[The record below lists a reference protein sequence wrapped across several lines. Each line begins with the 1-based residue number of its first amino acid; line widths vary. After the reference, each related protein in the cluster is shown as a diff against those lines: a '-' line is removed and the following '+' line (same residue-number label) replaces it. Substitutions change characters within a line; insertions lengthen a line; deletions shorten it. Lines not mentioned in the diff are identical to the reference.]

1 MIGFIPTSEF
11 AKDLNITNE
20 KGYIKTNEKM
30 QTEVQGIYAVGDIRD
45 KEIRQIVTAASDGA
59 IAAKEIWNSLK

>member
-45 KEIRQIVTAASDGA
+45 KEIRQIVTVLLLMVQLQ
-59 IAAKEIWNSLK
+59 LKKFGTL

>member
-45 KEIRQIVTAASDGA
+45 KEIRQIVTVCF
-59 IAAKEIWNSLK
+59 WWCNCN